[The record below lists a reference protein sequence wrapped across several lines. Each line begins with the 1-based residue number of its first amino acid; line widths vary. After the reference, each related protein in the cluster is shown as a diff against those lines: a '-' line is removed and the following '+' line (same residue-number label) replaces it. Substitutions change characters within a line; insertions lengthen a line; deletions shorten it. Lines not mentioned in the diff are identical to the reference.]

1 MRNYKLILSE
11 IEEFLND
18 SNCSLDL
25 AIEAILSSKR
35 IFIAG
40 AGRSGLVGKFFGMRL
55 MHLGFDSFIVG
66 ETTTPKI
73 KNGDL
78 LIAISNSGKTASI
91 VNFAKRAKESNAKVL
106 AITSNEISSLSS
118 YANSILLL
126 NGNVSKES
134 RKTLPLGSLFEL
146 SSLVVLES
154 AVATLMERL
163 SLSEENLKANHT
175 NLE

>member
-1 MRNYKLILSE
+1 MSYKLILSE
-11 IEEFLND
+11 IESFLD
-18 SNCSLDL
+18 SSNFSLDL
-25 AIEAILSSKR
+25 AIESISSSKR

-40 AGRSGLVGKFFGMRL
+40 AGRSGLVGRFFGMRL
-55 MHLGFDSFIVG
+55 MHLGFESFIVG

-73 KNGDL
+73 KEKDL

-106 AITSNEISSLSS
+106 AITSSETSPLSD

-126 NGNVSKES
+126 NGDISKES
-134 RKTLPLGSLFEL
+134 KKALPLGSLFEL
-146 SSLVVLES
+146 SSLIALES
-154 AVATLMERL
+154 VVAALMERL
-163 SLSEENLKANHT
+163 SLSEESLKANHT